1 MPLSKCTTKLAQ
13 RAVLRPPKTVSPDL
27 QLPGQ
32 HARTPAFQKM
42 QEGLT

>member
-1 MPLSKCTTKLAQ
+1 MPLSRCTTKLAQ
-13 RAVLRPPKTVSPDL
+13 RFFFAPPKTAILDL
-27 QLPGQ
+27 QLPVQ